1 MSKNFLSAPVDPRLQ
16 VKAKIE
22 NLHAI
27 FGNLKQAL
35 AMELAKPE
43 PDEAVCYSLQ
53 KAILEMTI
61 FCPALKE
68 EDV

>member
-1 MSKNFLSAPVDPRLQ
+1 MSSRFLSPWREPRLP
-16 VKAKIE
+16 AAD
-22 NLHAI
+22 NDTPASYCCR
-27 FGNLKQAL
+27 LKHAL